1 MTSVSLPRP
10 HFPDTADWQT
20 LAPWI
25 TTGLAFLVLF
35 WEPATGVARDWWR
48 DPNAG
53 HGLLLFPVALYVAW
67 RSGLRPGV
75 PRPAVG
81 TAILVAAALL
91 RYLSGLAEELF
102 TMRVS
107 MIVALCGIIVFA
119 FGWSQLKRWWLPLT
133 LLFLSIPI
141 PAVVLGS
148 IALPLQLKAST
159 LGASLLMM
167 RHVPVVQSGNI
178 IQLPN
183 MSLFVAE
190 ACSGLRSLTALL
202 ALGVLAG
209 GTWLGS
215 AWSRGVLILLAV
227 PVAMALNGVRIFLAG
242 FLVYYVDPRLADGFL
257 HATEGWV
264 LFVVAFGLLALLAWS
279 LRRVETALAARV
291 GTA

>member
-1 MTSVSLPRP
+1 VTSVTLTRS
-10 HFPDTADWQT
+10 HFRTTEWQT

-25 TTGLAFLVLF
+25 TAGLAFLVLF
-35 WEPATGVARDWWR
+35 WEPATTLARDWWH

-53 HGLLLFPVALYVAW
+53 HGLLLFPVAVFLAW
-67 RSGLRPGV
+67 QRGIAAGAAQ
-75 PRPAVG
+75 PRLGATILLAAV
-81 TAILVAAALL
+81 VL

-107 MIVALCGIIVFA
+107 LIVALSGIIVFA
-119 FGWSQLKRWWLPLT
+119 FGWTQLKRWWLTLT
-133 LLFLSIPI
+133 LLLLSIPI

-209 GTWLGS
+209 GAWLGS
-215 AWSRGVLILLAV
+215 AWARGVLILLAV

-264 LFVVAFGLLALLAWS
+264 LFVVAFALLALLAWS
-279 LRRVETALAARV
+279 LRRVETALAARP